1 MHSFTDYASSIAYL
15 EDLVS
20 RPLRSREEVGLARA
34 DTLLS
39 LLDHPERA
47 FHTIQ
52 VAGTNGKG
60 STTTM
65 AATILHQAG
74 YRTGAFISPHLQHYR
89 ERIAVD
95 GIPIDEAS
103 WVRLLNAMQPVLAR
117 MESGD
122 VPGYSHGRAAFLE
135 ILWAMACLYFAEQGV
150 RCVVVETGLGGRL
163 DPTTVNAARVA
174 VITNVSLDHVER
186 LGRTVEAI
194 ATEKAGLIKSG
205 QIVVSAAV
213 DGALAVIARVCAQ
226 RDATLWTVGEDGA
239 VRIEASDPESGDHFS
254 IITPARTHHGMRLA
268 MGGAHQRLN
277 AACAVGAIDA
287 LTSQTGLTI
296 SDDAVIAGLAT
307 ARIAGRIERIPGQP
321 ELLLDGAHNAAG
333 AAALAEELRASEPER
348 RIILLLGIL
357 GDKDMALI
365 TDQLAPFAA
374 AVVVS
379 EPPWQERAGF
389 GAVVAEHA
397 RRHVSEVEVVAD
409 PRTALARAR
418 ALAHPEDLVVVAGSL
433 YLVGA
438 VLDALDL
445 PDAGATEPPAA
456 AGW

>member
-1 MHSFTDYASSIAYL
+1 MPSFADYASSIAYL
-15 EDLVS
+15 EDLVT
-20 RPLRSREEVGLARA
+20 RPLRSREEVGLARMDA
-34 DTLLS
+34 LFA
-39 LLDHPERA
+39 LLDHPERP

-65 AATILHQAG
+65 AATILRQAG
-74 YRTGAFISPHLQHYR
+74 YRTGAFTSPHLQHYR

-95 GIPIDEAS
+95 GTAIDEAS
-103 WVRLLNAMQPVLAR
+103 WVRLLNTMQPALVR
-117 MESGD
+117 METDD
-122 VPGYSHGRAAFLE
+122 VAGYRLGRAAFLE

-186 LGRTVEAI
+186 LGHTVEAI
-194 ATEKAGLIKSG
+194 ATEKAGLIKAG
-205 QIVVSAAV
+205 QIVVSAATG
-213 DGALAVIARVCAQ
+213 GALEVIGETCLR
-226 RDATLWTVGEDGA
+226 RGATLWDVGPTGL
-239 VRIEASDPESGDHFS
+239 VRIEVADERPDTALT
-254 IITPARTHHGMRLA
+254 IVTPRSKHRNLLPALA
-268 MGGAHQRLN
+268 GAHQRLN
-277 AACAVGAIDA
+277 AACAVAAVDA
-287 LTSQTGLTI
+287 LVEQTGLI
-296 SDDAVIAGLAT
+296 VADEASAAGLRM
-307 ARIAGRIERIPGQP
+307 ARIAGRMERIPGRP

-333 AAALAEELRASEPER
+333 AAALAAELRTTECAR

-357 GDKDMALI
+357 GDKDMAEI
-365 TDQLAPFAA
+365 TDQLAPLAA

-389 GAVVAEHA
+389 GARVADYA
-397 RRHVSEVEVVAD
+397 RRHVAAVEVVPD
-409 PRTALARAR
+409 PAAALARVR

-438 VLDALDL
+438 VRDALDL
-445 PDAGATEPPAA
+445 PRAGSVAP
-456 AGW
+456 

>member
-1 MHSFTDYASSIAYL
+1 MHSFADYASSIAYL
-15 EDLVS
+15 EDLVT

-34 DTLLS
+34 DTLLA

-65 AATILHQAG
+65 AATILRQAG

-95 GIPIDEAS
+95 GLPIGETS

-117 MESGD
+117 MENGD

-135 ILWAMACLYFAEQGV
+135 ILWAMACLYFAEQRV

-186 LGRTVEAI
+186 LGHTVEAI
-194 ATEKAGLIKSG
+194 ATEKAGLIKPG

-213 DGALAVIARVCAQ
+213 GGALAVIAGVCAQ
-226 RDATLWTVGEDGA
+226 RGATLWNVGDEGV
-239 VRIEASDPESGDHFS
+239 VRIEAAEPPASDLFT
-254 IITPARTHHGMRLA
+254 IVTPLRAYRNVRLA

-287 LTSQTGLTI
+287 LTGQTGLTV
-296 SDDAVIAGLAT
+296 SDEAVTKGLVT

-333 AAALAEELRASEPER
+333 ASALAAELRVSERER

-357 GDKDMALI
+357 GDKDMAVI

-397 RRHVSEVEVVAD
+397 RRHVSTVEVVAD

-418 ALAHPEDLVVVAGSL
+418 TLAHPEDLVVVAGSL
-433 YLVGA
+433 YLIGA
-438 VLDALDL
+438 VLDALEQ
-445 PDAGATEPPAA
+445 AGADLGTK
-456 AGW
+456 